1 MANIYDV
8 AHKAGV
14 SVATVSAVV
23 NKSSYVSPQLEE
35 RVQSAIQELH
45 YTPNLLARSMA
56 RQKTLTLGVLI
67 PDVANPFYTEIVRG
81 MEDAANEAGYTI
93 LLGSSDNLQAK
104 EEVYLRLFLSK
115 RVDGILLVKA
125 PGDLNPDLLTI
136 LREEAPPIV
145 LVDREYPPLRAD
157 TVVADD
163 FGGGFAA
170 TKHLLKLGHTR
181 IGLVRGI
188 AGASTTDERLRGYQ
202 DALRR
207 HRVPQDAALI
217 VEGDYGIDSG
227 YAAGLRLLP
236 QKPTA
241 VVVTNYLMTIGFLK
255 AAAELGLHCPR
266 DISIVSYDDFE
277 WNDVFPPRLTS
288 IVQPKYGIGHTSAE
302 LLLARLA
309 GKHKRPKFEVLANGI
324 KERSSTA
331 PLNKPVAHRIA
342 KSK

>member
-8 AHKAGV
+8 ARKAGV

-23 NKSSYVSPQLEE
+23 NKSSYVSPKLEE
-35 RVQSAIQELH
+35 RVQLAIDELK

-67 PDVANPFYTEIVRG
+67 PDVANPFYPEIVRG
-81 MEDAANEAGYTI
+81 IEDSANEAGYTI
-93 LLGSSDNLQAK
+93 LLGSSDNQLAK

-115 RVDGILLVKA
+115 RVDGILLIKA
-125 PGDLNPDLLTI
+125 PGDLPPDLMTT
-136 LREEAPPIV
+136 LREGKPPIV
-145 LVDREYPPLRAD
+145 LVDREYPALRAD

-188 AGASTTDERLRGYQ
+188 AGASTTDGRLRGYQ

-207 HRVPQDAALI
+207 HRIPQDAALI

-227 YAAGLRLLP
+227 YAAGLHLLA

-255 AAAELGLHCPR
+255 AAHELGLECPR

-288 IVQPKYGIGHTSAE
+288 IVQPKYAIGHTSAE
-302 LLLARLA
+302 LLLARIA
-309 GKHKRPKFEVLANGI
+309 GKHKRPRSEVLPNGM
-324 KERSSTA
+324 KERSSTT
-331 PLNKPVAHRIA
+331 PLQEIPASGKKKH
-342 KSK
+342 

>member
-1 MANIYDV
+1 LANIYDV
-8 AHKAGV
+8 ARKAKV

-23 NKSSYVSPQLEE
+23 NKSSYVSPQLEA
-35 RVQSAIQELH
+35 RVQQAIQELH

-67 PDVANPFYTEIVRG
+67 PDVANPFYPEIVRG
-81 MEDAANEAGYTI
+81 IEDSANEAGYTI
-93 LLGSSDNLQAK
+93 LLGSSDNQLAK

-115 RVDGILLVKA
+115 RVDGILLIKA
-125 PGDLNPDLLTI
+125 PGELAPDLLTT
-136 LREEAPPIV
+136 LREGKPPIA
-145 LVDREYPPLRAD
+145 LVDREYPSLRAD

-163 FGGGFAA
+163 FGGGFTA

-188 AGASTTDERLRGYQ
+188 AGASTTDGRLRGYR

-207 HRVPQDAALI
+207 HRVAYDPALV

-227 YAAGLRLLP
+227 YAAGLRLLQ

-241 VVVTNYLMTIGFLK
+241 VVVTNFTMTIGFLK
-255 AAAELGLHCPR
+255 AAEELGVQCPR
-266 DISIVSYDDFE
+266 DISIVSYDDFV

-288 IVQPKYGIGHTSAE
+288 IVQPKYNIGHTSTE
-302 LLLARLA
+302 LLLSRIA
-309 GKHKRPKFEVLANGI
+309 GKHKRPRFDVLPNGI

-331 PLNKPVAHRIA
+331 PRA
-342 KSK
+342 KATSTRSKAR